1 VPTGARKTW
10 AQQRQQNHSVTIAMS
25 CAIVGLSRCAYYY
38 QPKLQDDS
46 VIVSVLNAITDRHLR
61 WGFPKCFNL
70 IRKLGY
76 KWNHKRVYRVY
87 CQLKLNLRIKRKQ
100 RIPPRSPERLSAP
113 NKQGECWSMDFMID
127 SSRNQRRFRTFNVI
141 DDFNREALGI
151 DIAVSLP
158 AGRITRYLDKLAE
171 YHGYPLKIPVDN
183 GPEFTGKTFIN
194 WAKSHD
200 IVIDYI
206 KPGSPYQNGYI
217 ERFNRTYR
225 TEVLD
230 LYLFNNLAQARRI
243 TEEWLTIYNTERPH
257 EALNNMTPIEFKTL
271 KQAA

>member
-1 VPTGARKTW
+1 
-10 AQQRQQNHSVTIAMS
+10 M
-25 CAIVGLSRCAYYY
+25 
-38 QPKLQDDS
+38 
-46 VIVSVLNAITDRHLR
+46 
-61 WGFPKCFNL
+61 
-70 IRKLGY
+70 
-76 KWNHKRVYRVY
+76 
-87 CQLKLNLRIKRKQ
+87 
-100 RIPPRSPERLSAP
+100 
-113 NKQGECWSMDFMID
+113 
-127 SSRNQRRFRTFNVI
+127 RTFNVI
-141 DDFNREALGI
+141 EDFNREALGI

-158 AGRITRYLDKLAE
+158 AERITRYLDKLAE
-171 YHGYPLKIPVDN
+171 YHGYPLKIRVDN

-206 KPGSPYQNGYI
+206 KPGSYYQNGYI

-257 EALNNMTPIEFKTL
+257 EALNNMTLLEYKTL

>member
-1 VPTGARKTW
+1 
-10 AQQRQQNHSVTIAMS
+10 
-25 CAIVGLSRCAYYY
+25 
-38 QPKLQDDS
+38 
-46 VIVSVLNAITDRHLR
+46 
-61 WGFPKCFNL
+61 
-70 IRKLGY
+70 
-76 KWNHKRVYRVY
+76 
-87 CQLKLNLRIKRKQ
+87 
-100 RIPPRSPERLSAP
+100 
-113 NKQGECWSMDFMID
+113 MDFMSD

-158 AGRITRYLDKLAE
+158 AGRVTRYLDKLAE
-171 YHGYPLKIPVDN
+171 YHGYPLKIRVDN

-200 IVIDYI
+200 ITIDYI
-206 KPGSPYQNGYI
+206 QPGSPYQNGYI

-225 TEVLD
+225 NEVLD

-257 EALNNMTPIEFKTL
+257 EALNNMTPIEYKTL